1 MRLCDNNERKTHST
15 YKVLIPLS
23 ARFNIR
29 TVDPA
34 VVDVLERTLG
44 VPHIVAATLVARGIE
59 SPQEAREF
67 LNPSLERDWRN
78 PYDIPGMAEVADGLE
93 AAIRDGKRILG
104 DNKTWIG
111 FTSMVALTAAS
122 QVVWGSHCARRGL
135 NALHD
140 IYRVRENTLALNLV
154 SGTLCGLAYAVCE
167 LPNSFVKR
175 RIDIRPGKTESGAAG
190 KVFFVIDQID
200 SLLVVFAVLSAYSGI
215 SWKRYVQYICL
226 GAGTHVGVNFVLYKL
241 HIRKNL

>member
-1 MRLCDNNERKTHST
+1 MSR
-15 YKVLIPLS
+15 P
-23 ARFNIR
+23 
-29 TVDPA
+29 
-34 VVDVLERTLG
+34 
-44 VPHIVAATLVARGIE
+44 
-59 SPQEAREF
+59 
-67 LNPSLERDWRN
+67 
-78 PYDIPGMAEVADGLE
+78 AEVIRNMYITAMPVILGGVSNMIFTKTPLYKNHRAPMDGGRVW
-93 AAIRDGKRILG
+93 RDGKRILG

-140 IYRVRENTLALNLV
+140 IYRVRENTFALNLV

-190 KVFFVIDQID
+190 KVFFVVDQID
-200 SLLVVFAVLSAYSGI
+200 SLLGVFAVLSAYSGI